1 MTDQETPD
9 PIQNINRKLDVLES
23 AMKDMFQLHSNTTM
37 LLTILCAQMNPEQT
51 EQIKTIQDD
60 LEETRQ
66 RMTRYFYNWI
76 DPESYCAKALRGTS
90 GL

>member
-1 MTDQETPD
+1 MPDTD
-9 PIQNINRKLDVLES
+9 PIQNINSKLDVLES

-51 EQIKTIQDD
+51 EQIKTIQDN

-66 RMTRYFYNWI
+66 RMTRYFYN
-76 DPESYCAKALRGTS
+76 
-90 GL
+90 

>member
-9 PIQNINRKLDVLES
+9 PIQNINRKLDVLEAS
-23 AMKDMFQLHSNTTM
+23 MKDMFQLHSNTTL
-37 LLTILCAQMNPEQT
+37 LLTILCAQMNPEQA

-66 RMTRYFYNWI
+66 RMTRYFYN
-76 DPESYCAKALRGTS
+76 
-90 GL
+90 